1 MVQKAIHDW
10 SKHVGEDVL
19 SNKVHRVFNDYK
31 SEVEE
36 LVHNEGDDWIVM
48 VKIWITEV
56 DVTSIHDGIKVAI
69 GI

>member
-48 VKIWITEV
+48 VKI
-56 DVTSIHDGIKVAI
+56 
-69 GI
+69 